1 MRRKLASL
9 PVPLPPAPPALE
21 PVALL
26 DPAARSTSE
35 RPAFFAPARD
45 SAVLVLLYPD
55 AAGEAR
61 LVLTERSGG
70 ELRHAGE
77 ISFPGGALDP
87 GDPSPEAAALR
98 EAREEVDLDPEQAR
112 VQLLGRLDPVVI
124 RVSGFRVLPI
134 LATARREPLLRPHER
149 EVATILRPPVALFL
163 PGAPLIVGEL
173 ERGGWRLRFGAYEV
187 EGHLVWGATA
197 RILGQLGALL
207 ETAGRP

>member
-87 GDPSPEAAALR
+87 GD
-98 EAREEVDLDPEQAR
+98 
-112 VQLLGRLDPVVI
+112 
-124 RVSGFRVLPI
+124 
-134 LATARREPLLRPHER
+134 
-149 EVATILRPPVALFL
+149 
-163 PGAPLIVGEL
+163 
-173 ERGGWRLRFGAYEV
+173 
-187 EGHLVWGATA
+187 
-197 RILGQLGALL
+197 
-207 ETAGRP
+207 